1 MRVRYSYQVIRGE
14 EIGLRA
20 RYEADVAVLHEELY
34 DDVAVRA
41 GTDPRPWRPIAA
53 EGTDSPFAV
62 TELPEEAAPF
72 SVVELQTQALAG
84 AAVLW
89 GIDTHNRTAHLGLSL
104 LPSFR
109 GRGLGSDL
117 VRTLCEY
124 GFVIRGMQR
133 LQVETLADNAAM
145 IAAARSAGFVIEGT
159 LRRAAWVCG
168 EFKDEVVLG
177 LLADEWTSKAR
188 PTAGSQ

>member
-1 MRVRYSYQVIRGE
+1 VRYSYQVIRGK

-20 RYEADVAVLHEELY
+20 RYEADVAVLHKELY
-34 DDVAVRA
+34 DDVAVRS

-53 EGTDSPFAV
+53 EGTASPFAV
-62 TELPEEAAPF
+62 TELSEEAASF
-72 SVVELQTQALAG
+72 SVVELQSQALAG
-84 AAVLW
+84 AAALW
-89 GIDTHNRTAHLGLSL
+89 GIDTHNRAAHLGLSL

-124 GFVIRGMQR
+124 GFVVRGMQR

-145 IAAARSAGFVIEGT
+145 IAAARNAGFVIEGT

-177 LLADEWTSKAR
+177 LLADEWTSQGRA
-188 PTAGSQ
+188 TAGSQ